1 MSVLVCTGLYRDLL
15 ACAGL
20 YWAVL
25 GCNGLP
31 THSQSD
37 RLSENVGL
45 FGLNHHILAEM
56 CDVTP
61 VTHGGQ
67 RSKVEN
73 KYSGRPETA
82 KCNFEIKLFVVFGI
96 RGKLMNNRVSVKKK
110 CFFEPWRLHTQCLF
124 V

>member
-1 MSVLVCTGLYRDLL
+1 
-15 ACAGL
+15 
-20 YWAVL
+20 
-25 GCNGLP
+25 
-31 THSQSD
+31 
-37 RLSENVGL
+37 
-45 FGLNHHILAEM
+45 M

-96 RGKLMNNRVSVKKK
+96 RGKLMNNRVSVKIKM
-110 CFFEPWRLHTQCLF
+110 FFEPWRLHYQYQKNIARIANAVQVTINLLVF
-124 V
+124 TSVY